1 MSRSTANRQLG
12 NISKEKYKT
21 VSVMSHRERLCF
33 HIPVLYQPTG
43 VTSLPCVDYTLRFR
57 GGNVMILKNFAVNS
71 SSMLSRVEKV
81 SHNKVTIRKVS
92 FDQVVLSSTEL
103 GIIRQVPLRL

>member
-1 MSRSTANRQLG
+1 
-12 NISKEKYKT
+12 
-21 VSVMSHRERLCF
+21 MSHRERLCF
-33 HIPVLYQPTG
+33 YITVLYQPTG

-57 GGNVMILKNFAVNS
+57 GGNVMIPVLKNFAVNS

-103 GIIRQVPLRL
+103 GIIRQVPLRI